1 MKISIIGAGNIGA
14 SLAKVWSAKGHEVV
28 FGARDANSP
37 KTQKAMSEIGGKVR
51 AASIPEAVA
60 SSEVVALAVPA
71 NALKDTVE
79 SLGNVSGKIII
90 DISNRVVASPG
101 DGPSAAED
109 VATWAKG
116 AKVVKAFNTLGFE
129 TLLNPIFSGQPAT
142 TFVCGD
148 DAEAKATVIRLAEE
162 IGLQAVDSG
171 PLANAAGAEAV
182 ARLWVSMMRNGM
194 GRDFAFTMIR
204 R

>member
-1 MKISIIGAGNIGA
+1 MKIGIIGAGNIGG

-28 FGARDANSP
+28 FGVRDANSP
-37 KTQKAMSEIGGKVR
+37 KTQKALSEIGGNVKAVSVAE
-51 AASIPEAVA
+51 AAKWADVIV
-60 SSEVVALAVPA
+60 LAVPA
-71 NALKDTVE
+71 NALKDTAAE
-79 SLGNVSGKIII
+79 LGDVAGKTII
-90 DISNRVVASPG
+90 DITNRIVAAPG
-101 DGPSAAED
+101 DGASAAED
-109 VATWAKG
+109 LAKWAKG
-116 AKVVKAFNTLGFE
+116 AHVVKAFNTMGFE
-129 TLLNPIFSGQPAT
+129 TLLDPIFSGQPAT

-148 DAEAKATVIRLAEE
+148 DANAKATVTKLAED
-162 IGLQAVDSG
+162 IGLQAADAG